1 MVQLLLPYPVAF
13 TIGCRTSRAPG
24 AAVSPHRVV
33 VNADGTV
40 ETPHDIE
47 SERIASA
54 LGGYLTCL
62 DLVDHAVPALQDWMR
77 LTQRIDPLP
86 VRSDNH
92 GDSWRPASRASCC
105 SRYGYQRP
113 EVAFDHARSPSHL
126 ATVHGADPDLVHE
139 LVAVACIPEQKGPRH
154 DPEARLWRM
163 GVAPDLVAR
172 IRETVAPATP
182 MTAADVITLLS
193 VAPDLGWLE
202 GGHAAHTRG
211 LARALRRL
219 RGEVDVQLD
228 LEVIDP
234 VLREAWRVTR
244 NVPQWAKAS
253 LLPAGYSPAEVEL
266 LAEIW
271 HHSVPGTALVLAA
284 WAEHGYRPSVS
295 ALGHPDLAHHVIPP
309 QPPSRAAVDRL
320 RADLQGMPGASR
332 ISATDLAVA
341 IRRFGT
347 VADAEAAL
355 RSGVRI

>member
-1 MVQLLLPYPVAF
+1 VQLLLPYPVAF
-13 TIGCRTSRAPG
+13 QVACRTTRDPSAQVRRHT
-24 AAVSPHRVV
+24 VI
-33 VNADGTV
+33 VNAEGTV
-40 ETPHDIE
+40 ETPHDLE

-77 LTQRIDPLP
+77 LTQRVDPLP

-92 GDSWRPASRASCC
+92 GDSWRPAARASCC

-139 LVAVACIPEQKGPRH
+139 LVAVACIPEQQGPRH

-172 IRETVAPATP
+172 IRETVAPTTS

-193 VAPDLGWLE
+193 VAPDLSWLE

-219 RGEVDVQLD
+219 RGEDDVQLGLD
-228 LEVIDP
+228 AIDP
-234 VLREAWRVTR
+234 GLREAWRATR
-244 NVPQWAKAS
+244 TVPQWAKES
-253 LLPAGYSPAEVEL
+253 LLPAGYSPVEVEL

-271 HHSVPGTALVLAA
+271 QHSVSGTALVLAA
-284 WAEHGYRPSVS
+284 WVELGYQPSVS
-295 ALGHPDLAHHVIPP
+295 ALGHPDLAHHVVPP

-320 RADLQGMPGASR
+320 RADLQGHPGAAH
-332 ISATDLAVA
+332 ISATHLAVA